1 MLLPVDL
8 QLAILHPVEGPND
21 PAPVIRHLMPLQN
34 VDVRA
39 LFPLFR
45 CPPSLSL

>member
-21 PAPVIRHLMPLQN
+21 PSPVIRHLMPLQN
-34 VDVRA
+34 VDVRPP
-39 LFPLFR
+39 PLATHVVT
-45 CPPSLSL
+45 